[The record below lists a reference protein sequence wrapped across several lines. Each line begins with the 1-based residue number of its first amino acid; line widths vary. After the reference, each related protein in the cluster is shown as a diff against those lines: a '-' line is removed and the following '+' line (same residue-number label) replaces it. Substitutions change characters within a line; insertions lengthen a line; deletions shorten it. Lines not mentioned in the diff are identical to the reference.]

1 MKTYEQFQYERLDE
15 SIINRVAGA
24 ANRMRQGASK
34 MIGGAN
40 KAMSRAGSTM
50 GKVGRSVASSVP
62 RAANQVQKTTSNVRK
77 EFGQNSR
84 AGRFKAANVLGNRNV
99 RSGLSALKNV
109 AGNIRGK
116 TYTGGGLTKAF
127 TSGSGIGSEIKQG
140 VQDRKKFERSKV
152 VQYNKPTKDRF
163 GNVTGGKNASGQKL
177 PNTRTVVQRGRELDK
192 DGNAIERGKRGKGLL
207 NKVTS
212 RLRRN
217 IGLSDVKG
225 RVTPDETAKAK
236 VPDKKPEITGPGAIQ
251 SEPAKSGSKSKE
263 VGGSVTTNVGGGT
276 EINPKTGK
284 KIIKK
289 NQPVTT
295 KGGTKITDGGGSRF
309 TGDTTIEKGD
319 DGKVKVTQKPGEGQK
334 VVTSGNRQY
343 FARPT
348 DDPERLKQTTK
359 RPPGSIQSRITGDI
373 DRSDI
378 VTDVDK
384 KGRKGA
390 PGQAVRMPGT
400 EQQKKNPKRIEKQIK
415 NTTPSRGGEGATE
428 DPSTSPKVTYGKNKK
443 PKVTKNTKKANKVG
457 KAPAS
462 ETKVT
467 TNKTETKKQSLG
479 DRVKANVEKGVNVD
493 DGQGSYKPV
502 INKAETSN
510 DKKSGS
516 GAGRPQ
522 GTKNTSTQLS
532 LMRSL
537 NKPSAP
543 ANSSERTKK
552 QVQQQQSANDPRRP
566 GSDDLSDGGNTER
579 ATTYNPPKTKPNT
592 KPNTKTKTYKPPSK
606 IESQNIQTKSVIN
619 QSRKKNQSGTKK
631 SKGGDAK
638 SGGGNQKENK
648 NPIKKK
654 IVKNVKKNPKKTNE
668 SFSHWREEFL
678 WEVDK
683 KYPEKVKEIKPMSG
697 KNTITINPEDESSKY
712 KRGY

>member
-50 GKVGRSVASSVP
+50 GKVSRNVASSVP

-109 AGNIRGK
+109 AGNIRNK

-127 TSGSGIGSEIKQG
+127 TSGSGVGSEIKQG

-225 RVTPDETAKAK
+225 RVTPDETAKSK
-236 VPDKKPEITGPGAIQ
+236 VPDKKPEITGPGAMQ
-251 SEPAKSGSKSKE
+251 SEPAKSGSKSK
-263 VGGSVTTNVGGGT
+263 GTGSVTTNVGGGT

-384 KGRKGA
+384 KGVKGK
-390 PGQAVRMPGT
+390 PGQAVKMKGT
-400 EQQKKNPKRIEKQIK
+400 EQQQKNPKRIEKQIK

-428 DPSTSPKVTYGKNKK
+428 DSSTSPKVTYGKKNK
-443 PKVTKNTKKANKVG
+443 PKVTKNTTKTDKVG

-462 ETKVT
+462 ET
-467 TNKTETKKQSLG
+467 TNNT
-479 DRVKANVEKGVNVD
+479 
-493 DGQGSYKPV
+493 PV
-502 INKAETSN
+502 INKKETSN
-510 DKKSGS
+510 DEKS

-543 ANSSERTKK
+543 ENSSERKK
-552 QVQQQQSANDPRRP
+552 QQQQQQQMMNDPRRP
-566 GSDDLSDGGNTER
+566 GSDDLSDGGNPER
-579 ATTYNPPKTKPNT
+579 GGTKP
-592 KPNTKTKTYKPPSK
+592 YKPPSK
-606 IESQNIQTKSVIN
+606 IESQNIQTQSVVR

-638 SGGGNQKENK
+638 SGGGNQEENK
-648 NPIKKK
+648 NPIKKR
-654 IVKNVKKNPKKTNE
+654 IVKKNKNNKDKQTNE

-678 WEVDK
+678 REVDK

>member
-50 GKVGRSVASSVP
+50 GKVGRNVASSVP

-109 AGNIRGK
+109 AGNIRNK

-127 TSGSGIGSEIKQG
+127 TSGSGVGSEIKQG

-225 RVTPDETAKAK
+225 RVTPDETAKSK
-236 VPDKKPEITGPGAIQ
+236 VPDKKPEITGPGAMQ
-251 SEPAKSGSKSKE
+251 REPAKSGSKSKE

-384 KGRKGA
+384 KGVKGK
-390 PGQAVRMPGT
+390 PGQAVKFKGT

-428 DPSTSPKVTYGKNKK
+428 DSSTSPKVTYGKKNK
-443 PKVTKNTKKANKVG
+443 PKVTKNTKKTDKVG

-467 TNKTETKKQSLG
+467 SNNT
-479 DRVKANVEKGVNVD
+479 
-493 DGQGSYKPV
+493 PV
-502 INKAETSN
+502 INKKETSN
-510 DKKSGS
+510 DEKS

-543 ANSSERTKK
+543 ENSSERKK
-552 QVQQQQSANDPRRP
+552 QQQQQQQMMNDPRRP
-566 GSDDLSDGGNTER
+566 GSDDLSDGGNPER
-579 ATTYNPPKTKPNT
+579 GGTKP
-592 KPNTKTKTYKPPSK
+592 YKPPSK
-606 IESQNIQTKSVIN
+606 IESQNIQTQSVVR

-638 SGGGNQKENK
+638 SGGGNQEENK
-648 NPIKKK
+648 NPIKKR
-654 IVKNVKKNPKKTNE
+654 IVKRNKNKNNKDKQTNE

>member
-50 GKVGRSVASSVP
+50 GKVGRNVASSVP
-62 RAANQVQKTTSNVRK
+62 KAASQVQKTTSNVRK

-127 TSGSGIGSEIKQG
+127 TSGSGVGSEIKQG

-225 RVTPDETAKAK
+225 RVTPDETAKSN
-236 VPDKKPEITGPGAIQ
+236 VPAKKPEITGPKGFV
-251 SEPAKSGSKSKE
+251 SEPAKSGSKSK
-263 VGGSVTTNVGGGT
+263 GTGSVTTNVGGGS

-289 NQPVTT
+289 NQPTTT

-348 DDPERLKQTTK
+348 DKPERLKQTTK

-384 KGRKGA
+384 KGVKGA
-390 PGQAVRMPGT
+390 PGQAVKMPGT
-400 EQQKKNPKRIEKQIK
+400 EQQKTNPRRIEKQIK

-428 DPSTSPKVTYGKNKK
+428 DSSTSPKVTYGKKNK
-443 PKVTKNTKKANKVG
+443 PKVTKNTKKTDKVG
-457 KAPAS
+457 TPKAS

-493 DGQGSYKPV
+493 DGKGSYKPV
-502 INKAETSN
+502 VNKKETSN
-510 DKKSGS
+510 DKKSG
-516 GAGRPQ
+516 AGRPE
-522 GTKNTSTQLS
+522 GTKNKSTQLS
-532 LMRSL
+532 LMKSL

-543 ANSSERTKK
+543 SNSSERTKK
-552 QVQQQQSANDPRRP
+552 QIQQQQSANDPRRP

-579 ATTYNPPKTKPNT
+579 AT
-592 KPNTKTKTYKPPSK
+592 TYKPPSK

-638 SGGGNQKENK
+638 SGGGNQKENR

>member
-50 GKVGRSVASSVP
+50 GKVGRNVASSVP

-127 TSGSGIGSEIKQG
+127 TSGSGVGSEIKQG
-140 VQDRKKFERSKV
+140 VQDRKKFEISKV

-236 VPDKKPEITGPGAIQ
+236 VPDKKPEITGPGAMQ
-251 SEPAKSGSKSKE
+251 SEPAKSGSKSK
-263 VGGSVTTNVGGGT
+263 GTGSVTTNVGGGT

-384 KGRKGA
+384 KGVKGK
-390 PGQAVRMPGT
+390 PGQAVKMKGT
-400 EQQKKNPKRIEKQIK
+400 EQQQKNPKRIEKQIK

-428 DPSTSPKVTYGKNKK
+428 DSSTSPKVTYGKKNK
-443 PKVTKNTKKANKVG
+443 PKVTKNTTKTDKVG

-462 ETKVT
+462 ET
-467 TNKTETKKQSLG
+467 TNNT
-479 DRVKANVEKGVNVD
+479 
-493 DGQGSYKPV
+493 PV
-502 INKAETSN
+502 INKKETSN
-510 DKKSGS
+510 DEKS

-543 ANSSERTKK
+543 ENSSERKK
-552 QVQQQQSANDPRRP
+552 QQQQQQQMMNDPRRP
-566 GSDDLSDGGNTER
+566 GSDDLSDGGNPER
-579 ATTYNPPKTKPNT
+579 GGTKP
-592 KPNTKTKTYKPPSK
+592 YKPPSK
-606 IESQNIQTKSVIN
+606 IESQNIQTQSVVR

-638 SGGGNQKENK
+638 SGGGNQEENK
-648 NPIKKK
+648 NPIKKR
-654 IVKNVKKNPKKTNE
+654 IVKKNKNNKDKQTNE

-683 KYPEKVKEIKPMSG
+683 KYPDKVKEIKPMSG

>member
-50 GKVGRSVASSVP
+50 GKVGRNVASSVP
-62 RAANQVQKTTSNVRK
+62 RAANQVQKTASNVRK

-84 AGRFKAANVLGNRNV
+84 AGRFKAANVLANRNV

-127 TSGSGIGSEIKQG
+127 TSGSGVGGEIKQG
-140 VQDRKKFERSKV
+140 IQDRKKFERSKV
-152 VQYNKPTKDRF
+152 VQYNKP
-163 GNVTGGKNASGQKL
+163 GSQASGQKL

-192 DGNAIERGKRGKGLL
+192 DNNPIERGKRGTSIL

-212 RLRRN
+212 KLRRN

-225 RVTPDETAKAK
+225 RVTPDETAKSD
-236 VPDKKPEITGPGAIQ
+236 VPAKKPEITGPGAIQ
-251 SEPAKSGSKSKE
+251 SEPAKSGSKSK
-263 VGGSVTTNVGGGT
+263 GTGSVTTNVGGGS

-289 NQPVTT
+289 NPPATT
-295 KGGTKITDGGGSRF
+295 KGGTKITDGGGTRF
-309 TGDTTIEKGD
+309 TGDTTIETGD
-319 DGKVKVTQKPGEGQK
+319 DGKIKSVTQKPGENQK
-334 VVTSGNRQY
+334 VVTTGNKQY
-343 FARPT
+343 FARKT
-348 DDPERLKQTTK
+348 DDPKRLNQTTK

-384 KGRKGA
+384 KGVKGA
-390 PGQAVRMPGT
+390 PGQAVRMKGT
-400 EQQKKNPKRIEKQIK
+400 EQQRKNPKRIERQIK
-415 NTTPSRGGEGATE
+415 NTTPSRGGEGAT
-428 DPSTSPKVTYGKNKK
+428 DDSSTSPKVTYGKKNK
-443 PKVTKNTKKANKVG
+443 PKVTTNKTKTDKVG
-457 KAPAS
+457 TPKAS

-493 DGQGSYKPV
+493 DGKGSYKPV
-502 INKAETSN
+502 VNKKETSN
-510 DKKSGS
+510 DKKS

-532 LMRSL
+532 LMKSL

-543 ANSSERTKK
+543 SNPSERKK
-552 QVQQQQSANDPRRP
+552 QQAQQQQSANDPRRS

-579 ATTYNPPKTKPNT
+579 ATTFNPPKTKPNT
-592 KPNTKTKTYKPPSK
+592 KPKTKTKTYKPPSK
-606 IESQNIQTKSVIN
+606 IESQNIQT
-619 QSRKKNQSGTKK
+619 QSIKRKVNKANQSGTKK
-631 SKGGDAK
+631 SKGGDAM
-638 SGGGNQKENK
+638 SGGGNAQQNK

-654 IVKNVKKNPKKTNE
+654 ITKKTPKKTNE

>member
-50 GKVGRSVASSVP
+50 GKVGRNVASSVP

-99 RSGLSALKNV
+99 RSGLSALKNI

-127 TSGSGIGSEIKQG
+127 QSGSGVGGEIKQG
-140 VQDRKKFERSKV
+140 IQDRKKFERSKV
-152 VQYNKPTKDRF
+152 VQYNKP
-163 GNVTGGKNASGQKL
+163 GSQASGQKL
-177 PNTRTVVQRGRELDK
+177 PNSRTVVQRGAELDK
-192 DGNAIERGKRGKGLL
+192 DGNRVQRGKRGKDLL
-207 NKVTS
+207 SNITS

-225 RVTPDETAKAK
+225 RVEPDETAKSK

-428 DPSTSPKVTYGKNKK
+428 DSSTSPKVTYGKKNK

-502 INKAETSN
+502 INKKETSN

-543 ANSSERTKK
+543 ANSSERKK
-552 QVQQQQSANDPRRP
+552 QQMQQQQSANDPRRP

-579 ATTYNPPKTKPNT
+579 ATTY
-592 KPNTKTKTYKPPSK
+592 KPPSK

-619 QSRKKNQSGTKK
+619 QSRKKNQNATKK

-638 SGGGNQKENK
+638 SGGGNQEENK

-654 IVKNVKKNPKKTNE
+654 IVKINKKKNKEEESTTSE

>member
-50 GKVGRSVASSVP
+50 GKVGRNVASSVP

-99 RSGLSALKNV
+99 RSGLSALKNI

-127 TSGSGIGSEIKQG
+127 QSGSGVGGEIKQG
-140 VQDRKKFERSKV
+140 IQDRKKFERSKV
-152 VQYNKPTKDRF
+152 VQYNKP
-163 GNVTGGKNASGQKL
+163 GSQASGQKL
-177 PNTRTVVQRGRELDK
+177 PNSRTVVQRGAELDK
-192 DGNAIERGKRGKGLL
+192 DGNRVQRGKRGKDLL
-207 NKVTS
+207 SNITS

-225 RVTPDETAKAK
+225 RVEPDETAKSK

-543 ANSSERTKK
+543 ANSSERKK
-552 QVQQQQSANDPRRP
+552 QQMQQQQSANDPRRS

-579 ATTYNPPKTKPNT
+579 AT
-592 KPNTKTKTYKPPSK
+592 TYKPPSK

-619 QSRKKNQSGTKK
+619 QSRKKNQNATKK

>member
-50 GKVGRSVASSVP
+50 GKVGRNVASSVP

-127 TSGSGIGSEIKQG
+127 TSGSGVGSEIKQG

-225 RVTPDETAKAK
+225 RVTPDETAKSK
-236 VPDKKPEITGPGAIQ
+236 VPDKKPEITGPGAMQ
-251 SEPAKSGSKSKE
+251 SEPAKSGSKSK
-263 VGGSVTTNVGGGT
+263 GTGSVTTNVGGGT

-384 KGRKGA
+384 KGVKGK
-390 PGQAVRMPGT
+390 PGQAVKMKGT
-400 EQQKKNPKRIEKQIK
+400 EQQQKNPKRIEKQIK

-428 DPSTSPKVTYGKNKK
+428 DSSTSPKVTYGKKNK
-443 PKVTKNTKKANKVG
+443 PKVTKNTTKTDKVG

-462 ETKVT
+462 ET
-467 TNKTETKKQSLG
+467 TNNT
-479 DRVKANVEKGVNVD
+479 
-493 DGQGSYKPV
+493 PV
-502 INKAETSN
+502 INKKETSN
-510 DKKSGS
+510 DEKS

-543 ANSSERTKK
+543 ENSSERKK
-552 QVQQQQSANDPRRP
+552 QQQQQQQMMNDPRRP
-566 GSDDLSDGGNTER
+566 GSDDLSDGGNPER
-579 ATTYNPPKTKPNT
+579 GGTKP
-592 KPNTKTKTYKPPSK
+592 YKPPSK
-606 IESQNIQTKSVIN
+606 IESQNIQTQSVVR

-638 SGGGNQKENK
+638 SGGGNQEENK
-648 NPIKKK
+648 NPIKKR
-654 IVKNVKKNPKKTNE
+654 IVKRNKNKNNKDKQTNE

-683 KYPEKVKEIKPMSG
+683 KYPDKVKEIKPMSG

>member
-50 GKVGRSVASSVP
+50 GKVSRNVASSVP

-127 TSGSGIGSEIKQG
+127 TSGSGVGSEIKQG

-225 RVTPDETAKAK
+225 RVTPDETAKSK
-236 VPDKKPEITGPGAIQ
+236 VPDKKPEITGPGAMQ
-251 SEPAKSGSKSKE
+251 REPAKSGSKSK
-263 VGGSVTTNVGGGT
+263 GTGSVTTNVGGGT

-295 KGGTKITDGGGSRF
+295 KGGTKITDGGGTRF

-319 DGKVKVTQKPGEGQK
+319 DGRVKVTQKPGEGQK

-384 KGRKGA
+384 KGVKGK
-390 PGQAVRMPGT
+390 PGQAVKMKGT
-400 EQQKKNPKRIEKQIK
+400 EQQQKNPKRIEKQIK

-428 DPSTSPKVTYGKNKK
+428 DSSTSPKVTYGKKNK
-443 PKVTKNTKKANKVG
+443 PKVTKNTTKTDKVG

-462 ETKVT
+462 ET
-467 TNKTETKKQSLG
+467 TNNT
-479 DRVKANVEKGVNVD
+479 
-493 DGQGSYKPV
+493 PV
-502 INKAETSN
+502 INKKETSN
-510 DKKSGS
+510 DEKS

-543 ANSSERTKK
+543 ENSSERKK
-552 QVQQQQSANDPRRP
+552 QQQQQQQMMNDPRRP
-566 GSDDLSDGGNTER
+566 GSDDLSDGGNPER
-579 ATTYNPPKTKPNT
+579 GGTKP
-592 KPNTKTKTYKPPSK
+592 YKPPSK
-606 IESQNIQTKSVIN
+606 IESQNIQTQSVVR

-638 SGGGNQKENK
+638 SGGGNQEENK
-648 NPIKKK
+648 NPIKKR
-654 IVKNVKKNPKKTNE
+654 IVKKNKNNKDKQTNE

-683 KYPEKVKEIKPMSG
+683 KYPDKVKEIKPMSG

>member
-50 GKVGRSVASSVP
+50 GKVGRNVASSVP

-127 TSGSGIGSEIKQG
+127 TSGSGVGSEIKQG

-225 RVTPDETAKAK
+225 RVTPDETAKSK
-236 VPDKKPEITGPGAIQ
+236 VPDKKPEITGPGAMQ
-251 SEPAKSGSKSKE
+251 SEPAKSGSKSK
-263 VGGSVTTNVGGGT
+263 GTGSVTTNVGGGT

-289 NQPVTT
+289 NQPATT

-384 KGRKGA
+384 KGVKGK
-390 PGQAVRMPGT
+390 PGQAVKMKGT
-400 EQQKKNPKRIEKQIK
+400 EQQQKNPKRIEKQIK

-428 DPSTSPKVTYGKNKK
+428 DSSTSPKVTYGKKNK
-443 PKVTKNTKKANKVG
+443 PKVTKNTTKTDKVG

-462 ETKVT
+462 ET
-467 TNKTETKKQSLG
+467 TNNT
-479 DRVKANVEKGVNVD
+479 
-493 DGQGSYKPV
+493 PV
-502 INKAETSN
+502 INKKETSN
-510 DKKSGS
+510 DEKS

-543 ANSSERTKK
+543 ENSSERKK
-552 QVQQQQSANDPRRP
+552 QQQQQQQMMNDPRRP
-566 GSDDLSDGGNTER
+566 GSDDLSDGGNPER
-579 ATTYNPPKTKPNT
+579 GGTKP
-592 KPNTKTKTYKPPSK
+592 YKPPSK
-606 IESQNIQTKSVIN
+606 IESQNIQTQSVVR

-638 SGGGNQKENK
+638 SGGGNQEENK
-648 NPIKKK
+648 NPIKKR
-654 IVKNVKKNPKKTNE
+654 IVKKNKNNKDKQTNE

-683 KYPEKVKEIKPMSG
+683 KYPDKVKEIKPMSG

>member
-50 GKVGRSVASSVP
+50 GKVGRNVASSVP

-127 TSGSGIGSEIKQG
+127 TSGSGVGSEIKQG

-225 RVTPDETAKAK
+225 RVTPDETAKSK
-236 VPDKKPEITGPGAIQ
+236 VPDKKPEITGPGAMQ
-251 SEPAKSGSKSKE
+251 SEPAKSGSKSK
-263 VGGSVTTNVGGGT
+263 GTGSVTTNVGGGT

-384 KGRKGA
+384 KGVKGK
-390 PGQAVRMPGT
+390 PGQAVKMKGT
-400 EQQKKNPKRIEKQIK
+400 EQQQKNPKRIEKQIK

-428 DPSTSPKVTYGKNKK
+428 DSSTSPKVTYGKKNK
-443 PKVTKNTKKANKVG
+443 PKVTKNTTKTDKVG

-462 ETKVT
+462 ET
-467 TNKTETKKQSLG
+467 TNNT
-479 DRVKANVEKGVNVD
+479 
-493 DGQGSYKPV
+493 PV
-502 INKAETSN
+502 INKKETSN
-510 DKKSGS
+510 DEKS

-543 ANSSERTKK
+543 ENSSERKK
-552 QVQQQQSANDPRRP
+552 QQQQQQQMMNDPRRP
-566 GSDDLSDGGNTER
+566 GSDDLSDGGNPER
-579 ATTYNPPKTKPNT
+579 GGTKP
-592 KPNTKTKTYKPPSK
+592 YKPPSK
-606 IESQNIQTKSVIN
+606 IESQNIQTQSVVR

-638 SGGGNQKENK
+638 SGGGNQEENK
-648 NPIKKK
+648 NPIKKR
-654 IVKNVKKNPKKTNE
+654 IVKKNKNNKDKQTNE

-683 KYPEKVKEIKPMSG
+683 KYPDKVKEIKPMSG

>member
-50 GKVGRSVASSVP
+50 GKVGRNVASSVP

-109 AGNIRGK
+109 AGNIRNK

-127 TSGSGIGSEIKQG
+127 TSGSGVGSEIKQG

-225 RVTPDETAKAK
+225 RVTPDETAKSK
-236 VPDKKPEITGPGAIQ
+236 VPDKKPEITGPGAMQ

-384 KGRKGA
+384 KGVKGK
-390 PGQAVRMPGT
+390 PGQAVKMKGT
-400 EQQKKNPKRIEKQIK
+400 EQQQKNPKRIEKQIK

-428 DPSTSPKVTYGKNKK
+428 DSSTSPKVTYGKKNK
-443 PKVTKNTKKANKVG
+443 PKVTKNTTKTDKVG

-462 ETKVT
+462 ET
-467 TNKTETKKQSLG
+467 TNNT
-479 DRVKANVEKGVNVD
+479 
-493 DGQGSYKPV
+493 PV
-502 INKAETSN
+502 INKKETSN
-510 DKKSGS
+510 DEKS

-543 ANSSERTKK
+543 ENSSERKK
-552 QVQQQQSANDPRRP
+552 QQQQQQQMMNDPRRP
-566 GSDDLSDGGNTER
+566 GSDDLSDGGNPER
-579 ATTYNPPKTKPNT
+579 GGTKP
-592 KPNTKTKTYKPPSK
+592 YKPPSK
-606 IESQNIQTKSVIN
+606 IESQNIQTQSVVR

-638 SGGGNQKENK
+638 SGGGNQEENK
-648 NPIKKK
+648 NPIKKR
-654 IVKNVKKNPKKTNE
+654 IVNKNKNNKDKQTNE

-683 KYPEKVKEIKPMSG
+683 KYPDKVKEIKPMSG

>member
-50 GKVGRSVASSVP
+50 GKVGRNVASSVP

-109 AGNIRGK
+109 AGNIRNK

-127 TSGSGIGSEIKQG
+127 TSGSGVGSEIKQG

-236 VPDKKPEITGPGAIQ
+236 VPDKKPEITGPGAMQ
-251 SEPAKSGSKSKE
+251 SEPAKSGSKSK
-263 VGGSVTTNVGGGT
+263 GTGSVTTNVGGGT

-384 KGRKGA
+384 KGVKGK
-390 PGQAVRMPGT
+390 PGQAVKMKGT
-400 EQQKKNPKRIEKQIK
+400 EQQQKNPKRIEKQIK

-428 DPSTSPKVTYGKNKK
+428 DSSTSPKVTYGKKNK
-443 PKVTKNTKKANKVG
+443 PKVTKNTTKTDKVG

-462 ETKVT
+462 ET
-467 TNKTETKKQSLG
+467 TNNT
-479 DRVKANVEKGVNVD
+479 
-493 DGQGSYKPV
+493 PV
-502 INKAETSN
+502 INKKETSN
-510 DKKSGS
+510 DEKS

-543 ANSSERTKK
+543 ENSSERKK
-552 QVQQQQSANDPRRP
+552 QQQQQQQMMNDPRRP
-566 GSDDLSDGGNTER
+566 GSDDLSDGGNPER
-579 ATTYNPPKTKPNT
+579 GGTKP
-592 KPNTKTKTYKPPSK
+592 YKPPSK
-606 IESQNIQTKSVIN
+606 IESQNIQTQSVVR

-638 SGGGNQKENK
+638 SGGGNQEENK
-648 NPIKKK
+648 NPIKKR
-654 IVKNVKKNPKKTNE
+654 IVKKNKNNKDKQTNE

>member
-50 GKVGRSVASSVP
+50 GKVGRNVASSVP

-109 AGNIRGK
+109 AGNIRNK

-127 TSGSGIGSEIKQG
+127 TSGSGVGSEIKQG

-236 VPDKKPEITGPGAIQ
+236 VPDKKPEITGPGAMQ
-251 SEPAKSGSKSKE
+251 SEPAKSGSKSK
-263 VGGSVTTNVGGGT
+263 GTGSVTTNVGGGT

-384 KGRKGA
+384 KGVKGK
-390 PGQAVRMPGT
+390 PGQAVKMKGT
-400 EQQKKNPKRIEKQIK
+400 EQQQKNPKRIEKQIK

-428 DPSTSPKVTYGKNKK
+428 DSSTSPKVTYGKKNK
-443 PKVTKNTKKANKVG
+443 PKVTKNTTKTDKVG

-462 ETKVT
+462 ET
-467 TNKTETKKQSLG
+467 TNNT
-479 DRVKANVEKGVNVD
+479 
-493 DGQGSYKPV
+493 PV
-502 INKAETSN
+502 INKKETSN
-510 DKKSGS
+510 DEKS

-543 ANSSERTKK
+543 ENSSERKK
-552 QVQQQQSANDPRRP
+552 QQQQQQQMMNDPRRP
-566 GSDDLSDGGNTER
+566 GSDDLSDGGNPER
-579 ATTYNPPKTKPNT
+579 GGTKP
-592 KPNTKTKTYKPPSK
+592 YKPPSK
-606 IESQNIQTKSVIN
+606 IESQNIQTQSVVR

-638 SGGGNQKENK
+638 SGGGNQEENK
-648 NPIKKK
+648 NPIKKR
-654 IVKNVKKNPKKTNE
+654 IVKRNKNKNNKDKQTNE

>member
-50 GKVGRSVASSVP
+50 GKVGRNVASSVP

-109 AGNIRGK
+109 AGNIRNK

-127 TSGSGIGSEIKQG
+127 TSGSGVGSEIKQG

-225 RVTPDETAKAK
+225 RVTPDETVKSD
-236 VPDKKPEITGPGAIQ
+236 VPAKKPEITGPGAMQ
-251 SEPAKSGSKSKE
+251 REPAKSGSKSKE

-289 NQPVTT
+289 NQPATT
-295 KGGTKITDGGGSRF
+295 KGGTKITDGGGTRF

-319 DGKVKVTQKPGEGQK
+319 DGRVKVTQKPGENQK
-334 VVTSGNRQY
+334 VVTSGGREY

-384 KGRKGA
+384 KGVKGK
-390 PGQAVRMPGT
+390 PGQAVKFKGT

-428 DPSTSPKVTYGKNKK
+428 DSSTSPKVTYGKKNK
-443 PKVTKNTKKANKVG
+443 PKVTKNTKKTDKVG

-467 TNKTETKKQSLG
+467 SNNT
-479 DRVKANVEKGVNVD
+479 
-493 DGQGSYKPV
+493 PV
-502 INKAETSN
+502 INKKETSN
-510 DKKSGS
+510 DQNS

-532 LMRSL
+532 FIRSL
-537 NKPSAP
+537 NKDSAP
-543 ANSSERTKK
+543 ANSSERT
-552 QVQQQQSANDPRRP
+552 QQQRQQQQRANSPLQP
-566 GSDDLSDGGNTER
+566 GSDDLSDGGNTSY
-579 ATTYNPPKTKPNT
+579 TPPDPIT
-592 KPNTKTKTYKPPSK
+592 
-606 IESQNIQTKSVIN
+606 SQNIQTKSV
-619 QSRKKNQSGTKK
+619 KNQARNLNKNATRK
-631 SKGGDAK
+631 SKGGGAE
-638 SGGGNQKENK
+638 SGGGNQEENK
-648 NPIKKK
+648 NPKKK
-654 IVKNVKKNPKKTNE
+654 KFVNRNKNKNNKDKQTNE

>member
-50 GKVGRSVASSVP
+50 GKVGRNVASSVP

-109 AGNIRGK
+109 AGNIRNK

-127 TSGSGIGSEIKQG
+127 TSGSGVGSEIKQG

-236 VPDKKPEITGPGAIQ
+236 VPDKKPEITGPGAMQ
-251 SEPAKSGSKSKE
+251 SEPAKSGSKSK
-263 VGGSVTTNVGGGT
+263 GTGSVTTNVGGGT

-384 KGRKGA
+384 KGVKGK
-390 PGQAVRMPGT
+390 PGQAVKMKGT
-400 EQQKKNPKRIEKQIK
+400 EQQQKNPKRIEKQIK

-428 DPSTSPKVTYGKNKK
+428 DSSTSPKVTYGKKNK
-443 PKVTKNTKKANKVG
+443 PKVTKNTTKTDKVG

-462 ETKVT
+462 ET
-467 TNKTETKKQSLG
+467 TNNT
-479 DRVKANVEKGVNVD
+479 
-493 DGQGSYKPV
+493 PV
-502 INKAETSN
+502 INKKETSN
-510 DKKSGS
+510 DEKS

-532 LMRSL
+532 LMKSL

-543 ANSSERTKK
+543 ASSSERKK
-552 QVQQQQSANDPRRP
+552 QQMQQQQSANDPRRP

-579 ATTYNPPKTKPNT
+579 ATTY
-592 KPNTKTKTYKPPSK
+592 KPPSK

-619 QSRKKNQSGTKK
+619 QSRKKNQNATKK

-638 SGGGNQKENK
+638 SGGGNQEENK

-654 IVKNVKKNPKKTNE
+654 IVKINKKKNKEEESTTSE

>member
-50 GKVGRSVASSVP
+50 GKVGRNVASSVP

-109 AGNIRGK
+109 AGNIRNK

-127 TSGSGIGSEIKQG
+127 TSGSGVGSEIKQG

-225 RVTPDETAKAK
+225 RVTPDETAKSK
-236 VPDKKPEITGPGAIQ
+236 VPDKKPEITGPGAMQ
-251 SEPAKSGSKSKE
+251 SEPAKSGSKSK
-263 VGGSVTTNVGGGT
+263 GTGSVTTNVGGGT

-295 KGGTKITDGGGSRF
+295 KGGTKITDGGGTRF
-309 TGDTTIEKGD
+309 TGDTTIEKGY
-319 DGKVKVTQKPGEGQK
+319 DGRVKVTQKPGEGQK

-384 KGRKGA
+384 KGVKGK
-390 PGQAVRMPGT
+390 PGQAVKFKGT

-428 DPSTSPKVTYGKNKK
+428 DSSTSPKVTYGKKNK
-443 PKVTKNTKKANKVG
+443 PKVTKNTKKTDKVG

-467 TNKTETKKQSLG
+467 SNNT
-479 DRVKANVEKGVNVD
+479 
-493 DGQGSYKPV
+493 PV
-502 INKAETSN
+502 INKKETSN
-510 DKKSGS
+510 DEKS

-532 LMRSL
+532 LMKSL

-543 ANSSERTKK
+543 ENSSERKK
-552 QVQQQQSANDPRRP
+552 QQQQQQQMMNDPRRP
-566 GSDDLSDGGNTER
+566 GSDDLSDGGNPER
-579 ATTYNPPKTKPNT
+579 GGTKP
-592 KPNTKTKTYKPPSK
+592 YKPPSK
-606 IESQNIQTKSVIN
+606 IESQNIQTQSVVR

-638 SGGGNQKENK
+638 SGGGNQEENK
-648 NPIKKK
+648 NPIKKR
-654 IVKNVKKNPKKTNE
+654 IVKRNKNKNNKDKQTNE

-683 KYPEKVKEIKPMSG
+683 KYPDKVKEIKPMSG

>member
-50 GKVGRSVASSVP
+50 GKVGRNVASSVP

-109 AGNIRGK
+109 AGNIRNK

-127 TSGSGIGSEIKQG
+127 TSGSGVGSEIKQG

-225 RVTPDETAKAK
+225 RVTPDETAKSK
-236 VPDKKPEITGPGAIQ
+236 VPDKKPEITGPGAMQ
-251 SEPAKSGSKSKE
+251 SEPAKSGSKSK
-263 VGGSVTTNVGGGT
+263 GTGSVTTNGGGGT

-384 KGRKGA
+384 KGVKGK
-390 PGQAVRMPGT
+390 PGQAVKMKGT
-400 EQQKKNPKRIEKQIK
+400 EQQQKNPKRIEKQIK

-428 DPSTSPKVTYGKNKK
+428 DSSTSPKVTYGKKNK
-443 PKVTKNTKKANKVG
+443 PKVTKNTKKTDKVG

-462 ETKVT
+462 ET
-467 TNKTETKKQSLG
+467 TNNT
-479 DRVKANVEKGVNVD
+479 
-493 DGQGSYKPV
+493 PV
-502 INKAETSN
+502 INKKETSN
-510 DKKSGS
+510 DEKS

-543 ANSSERTKK
+543 ENSSERKK
-552 QVQQQQSANDPRRP
+552 QQQQQQQMMNDPRRS
-566 GSDDLSDGGNTER
+566 GSDDLSDGGNPER
-579 ATTYNPPKTKPNT
+579 GGTKP
-592 KPNTKTKTYKPPSK
+592 YKPHSK
-606 IESQNIQTKSVIN
+606 TESQNIQTQSVVR

-638 SGGGNQKENK
+638 SGGGNQEENK
-648 NPIKKK
+648 NPIKKR
-654 IVKNVKKNPKKTNE
+654 IVKKNKNNKDKQTNE

-697 KNTITINPEDESSKY
+697 KNTITINPEDEASKY

>member
-50 GKVGRSVASSVP
+50 GKVGRNVASSVP

-127 TSGSGIGSEIKQG
+127 TSGSGVGSEIKQG

-225 RVTPDETAKAK
+225 RVTPDETVKSD
-236 VPDKKPEITGPGAIQ
+236 VPAKKPEITGPGAMQ
-251 SEPAKSGSKSKE
+251 REPAKSGSKSKE

-384 KGRKGA
+384 KGVKGK
-390 PGQAVRMPGT
+390 PGQAVKMKGT
-400 EQQKKNPKRIEKQIK
+400 EQQQKNPKRIEKQIK

-428 DPSTSPKVTYGKNKK
+428 DSSTSPKVTYGKKNK
-443 PKVTKNTKKANKVG
+443 PKVTKNTTKTDKVG

-462 ETKVT
+462 ET
-467 TNKTETKKQSLG
+467 TNNT
-479 DRVKANVEKGVNVD
+479 
-493 DGQGSYKPV
+493 PV
-502 INKAETSN
+502 INKKETSN
-510 DKKSGS
+510 DEKS

-543 ANSSERTKK
+543 ENSSERKK
-552 QVQQQQSANDPRRP
+552 QQQQQQQMMNDPRRP
-566 GSDDLSDGGNTER
+566 GSDDLSDGGNPER
-579 ATTYNPPKTKPNT
+579 GGTKP
-592 KPNTKTKTYKPPSK
+592 YKPPSK
-606 IESQNIQTKSVIN
+606 TESQNIQTQSVVR

-638 SGGGNQKENK
+638 SGGGNQEENK
-648 NPIKKK
+648 NPIKKR
-654 IVKNVKKNPKKTNE
+654 IVKRNKNKNNKDKQTNE

>member
-50 GKVGRSVASSVP
+50 GKVSRNVASSVP
-62 RAANQVQKTTSNVRK
+62 RAANQVRKTTSNVRK

-127 TSGSGIGSEIKQG
+127 TSGSGVGSEIKQG

-225 RVTPDETAKAK
+225 RVTPDETAKSK
-236 VPDKKPEITGPGAIQ
+236 VPDKKPEITGPGAMQ
-251 SEPAKSGSKSKE
+251 SEPAKSGSKSK
-263 VGGSVTTNVGGGT
+263 GTGSVTTNVGGGT

-384 KGRKGA
+384 KGVKGK
-390 PGQAVRMPGT
+390 PGQAVKMKGT
-400 EQQKKNPKRIEKQIK
+400 EQQQKNPKRIEKQIK

-428 DPSTSPKVTYGKNKK
+428 DSSTSPKVTYGKKNK
-443 PKVTKNTKKANKVG
+443 PKVTKNTTKTDKVG

-462 ETKVT
+462 ET
-467 TNKTETKKQSLG
+467 TNNT
-479 DRVKANVEKGVNVD
+479 
-493 DGQGSYKPV
+493 PV
-502 INKAETSN
+502 INKKETSN
-510 DKKSGS
+510 DEKS

-543 ANSSERTKK
+543 ENSSERKK
-552 QVQQQQSANDPRRP
+552 QQQQQQQMMNDPRRP
-566 GSDDLSDGGNTER
+566 GSDDLSDGGNPER
-579 ATTYNPPKTKPNT
+579 GGTKP
-592 KPNTKTKTYKPPSK
+592 YKPPSK
-606 IESQNIQTKSVIN
+606 IESQNIQTQSVVR

-638 SGGGNQKENK
+638 SGGGNQEENK

-654 IVKNVKKNPKKTNE
+654 IVNLKQNKNDKNKQTNE

>member
-50 GKVGRSVASSVP
+50 GKVGRNVASSVP

-127 TSGSGIGSEIKQG
+127 TSGSGVGSEIKQG

-236 VPDKKPEITGPGAIQ
+236 VPDKKPEITGPGAMQ
-251 SEPAKSGSKSKE
+251 SEPAKSGSKSK
-263 VGGSVTTNVGGGT
+263 GTGSVTTNVGGGT

-384 KGRKGA
+384 KGVKGK
-390 PGQAVRMPGT
+390 PGQAVKMKGT
-400 EQQKKNPKRIEKQIK
+400 EQQQKNPKRIEKQIK

-428 DPSTSPKVTYGKNKK
+428 DSSTSPKVTYGKKNK
-443 PKVTKNTKKANKVG
+443 PKVTKNTTKTDKVG

-462 ETKVT
+462 ET
-467 TNKTETKKQSLG
+467 TNNT
-479 DRVKANVEKGVNVD
+479 
-493 DGQGSYKPV
+493 PV
-502 INKAETSN
+502 INKKETSN
-510 DKKSGS
+510 DEKS

-543 ANSSERTKK
+543 ENSSERKK
-552 QVQQQQSANDPRRP
+552 QQQQQQQMMNDPRRP
-566 GSDDLSDGGNTER
+566 GSDDLSDGGNPER
-579 ATTYNPPKTKPNT
+579 GGTKP
-592 KPNTKTKTYKPPSK
+592 YKPPSK
-606 IESQNIQTKSVIN
+606 IESQNIQTQSVVR

-638 SGGGNQKENK
+638 SGGGNQEENK
-648 NPIKKK
+648 NPIKKR
-654 IVKNVKKNPKKTNE
+654 IVKRNKNKNNKDKQTNE

>member
-50 GKVGRSVASSVP
+50 GKVGRNVASSVP

-109 AGNIRGK
+109 AGNIRNK

-127 TSGSGIGSEIKQG
+127 TSGSGVGSEIKQG

-225 RVTPDETAKAK
+225 RVTPDETVKSD
-236 VPDKKPEITGPGAIQ
+236 VPAKKPEITGPGAMQ
-251 SEPAKSGSKSKE
+251 REPAKSGSKSKE

-289 NQPVTT
+289 NQPATT
-295 KGGTKITDGGGSRF
+295 KGGTKITDGGGTRF

-319 DGKVKVTQKPGEGQK
+319 DGRVKVTQKPGEGQK

-384 KGRKGA
+384 KGVKGK
-390 PGQAVRMPGT
+390 PGQAVKFKGT

-428 DPSTSPKVTYGKNKK
+428 DSSTSPKVTYGKKNK
-443 PKVTKNTKKANKVG
+443 PKVTKNTTKTDKVG

-462 ETKVT
+462 ET
-467 TNKTETKKQSLG
+467 TNNT
-479 DRVKANVEKGVNVD
+479 
-493 DGQGSYKPV
+493 PV
-502 INKAETSN
+502 INKKETSN
-510 DKKSGS
+510 DQKS

-532 LMRSL
+532 LMKSL

-543 ANSSERTKK
+543 ASSSERKK
-552 QVQQQQSANDPRRP
+552 QQQQQQQMMNDPRRP
-566 GSDDLSDGGNTER
+566 GSDDLSDGGNPER
-579 ATTYNPPKTKPNT
+579 GGTKP
-592 KPNTKTKTYKPPSK
+592 YKPPSK
-606 IESQNIQTKSVIN
+606 IESQNIQTQSVVR

-638 SGGGNQKENK
+638 SGGGNQEENK
-648 NPIKKK
+648 NPIKKR
-654 IVKNVKKNPKKTNE
+654 IVKRNKNKNNKDKQTNE

>member
-50 GKVGRSVASSVP
+50 GRVGRSVASSVP
-62 RAANQVQKTTSNVRK
+62 RAANQVKKTTSNVRK

-99 RSGLSALKNV
+99 RSGLSAVKKGL
-109 AGNIRGK
+109 GNIRGK
-116 TYTGGGLTKAF
+116 TYTGQGLTSAF
-127 TSGSGIGSEIKQG
+127 TSGSGVGSEIKQG
-140 VQDRKKFERSKV
+140 VKDRKKFERSKI
-152 VQYNKPTKDRF
+152 VQYDKPGSK
-163 GNVTGGKNASGQKL
+163 ASGQKL
-177 PNTRTVVQRGRELDK
+177 PTSRTVVQRGRELDSQ
-192 DGNAIERGKRGKGLL
+192 GNPIDRGKRGKSLI
-207 NKVTS
+207 NKATS
-212 RLRRN
+212 KLRRN
-217 IGLSDVKG
+217 IGLSDVKD
-225 RVTPDETAKAK
+225 RTPT
-236 VPDKKPEITGPGAIQ
+236 PPKPGESTPPTNNNRITGPGGVSIEKKPETPPNAKGEGKEIIKKF
-251 SEPAKSGSKSKE
+251 PDGKSGT
-263 VGGSVTTNVGGGT
+263 VNVNRATGGGT
-276 EINPKTGK
+276 EVDAKGNKKITKKYIPPKTK
-284 KIIKK
+284 
-289 NQPVTT
+289 Q
-295 KGGTKITDGGGSRF
+295 GTKITGGGSRMQ
-309 TGDTTIEKGD
+309 GDTTIEKGA
-319 DGKVKVTQKPGEGQK
+319 DGKMKVTQKVGDDQRIDTQDGIETVGRK
-334 VVTSGNRQY
+334 
-343 FARPT
+343 T
-348 DDPERLKQTTK
+348 DRKNYPTTK
-359 RPPGSIQSRITGDI
+359 TPFGKFDSAGKRIITGDKT
-373 DRSDI
+373 SSPV
-378 VTDVDK
+378 VTKVDK
-384 KGRKGA
+384 KPSKSTG
-390 PGQAVRMPGT
+390 PGQAQR
-400 EQQKKNPKRIEKQIK
+400 KKMTQAQETNPRREKK
-415 NTTPSRGGEGATE
+415 LLDKTPVQSRGGEGATD
-428 DPSTSPKVTYGKNKK
+428 DPKTSPKVTYK
-443 PKVTKNTKKANKVG
+443 TKD
-457 KAPAS
+457 
-462 ETKVT
+462 KVT
-467 TNKTETKKQSLG
+467 TNMTPRKDESETKKQSLG

-543 ANSSERTKK
+543 ANSSERKK
-552 QVQQQQSANDPRRP
+552 QQMQQQQSANDPRRP

-579 ATTYNPPKTKPNT
+579 ATTY
-592 KPNTKTKTYKPPSK
+592 KPPSK

-619 QSRKKNQSGTKK
+619 QSRKKNQNATKK

-638 SGGGNQKENK
+638 SGGGNQEENK

-654 IVKNVKKNPKKTNE
+654 IVKINKKKNKEEESTTSE

>member
-50 GKVGRSVASSVP
+50 GKVGRNVASSVP

-109 AGNIRGK
+109 AGNIRNK

-127 TSGSGIGSEIKQG
+127 TSGSGVGSEIGQG
-140 VQDRKKFERSKV
+140 IKDRKKFERSKV

-225 RVTPDETAKAK
+225 RVTPDETAKSK

-251 SEPAKSGSKSKE
+251 NEPAKSGSKSK
-263 VGGSVTTNVGGGT
+263 GTGSVTTNVGGGT

-384 KGRKGA
+384 KGVKGK
-390 PGQAVRMPGT
+390 PGQAVKMKGT
-400 EQQKKNPKRIEKQIK
+400 EQQQKNPKRIEKQIK

-428 DPSTSPKVTYGKNKK
+428 DSSTSPKVTYGKKNK
-443 PKVTKNTKKANKVG
+443 PKVTKNTTKTDKVG

-462 ETKVT
+462 ET
-467 TNKTETKKQSLG
+467 TNNT
-479 DRVKANVEKGVNVD
+479 
-493 DGQGSYKPV
+493 PV
-502 INKAETSN
+502 INKKETSN
-510 DKKSGS
+510 DEKS

-543 ANSSERTKK
+543 ENSSERKK
-552 QVQQQQSANDPRRP
+552 QQQQQQQMMNDPRRP
-566 GSDDLSDGGNTER
+566 GSDDLSDGGNPER
-579 ATTYNPPKTKPNT
+579 GGTKP
-592 KPNTKTKTYKPPSK
+592 YKPPSK
-606 IESQNIQTKSVIN
+606 IESQNIQTQSVVR

-638 SGGGNQKENK
+638 SGGGNQEENK
-648 NPIKKK
+648 NPIKKR
-654 IVKNVKKNPKKTNE
+654 IVKKNKNNKDKQTNE

-683 KYPEKVKEIKPMSG
+683 KYPDKVKEIKPMSG

>member
-50 GKVGRSVASSVP
+50 GKVGRNVASSVP

-127 TSGSGIGSEIKQG
+127 TSGSGVGSEIKQG

-236 VPDKKPEITGPGAIQ
+236 VPDKKPEITGPGAMQ
-251 SEPAKSGSKSKE
+251 SEPAKSGSKSK
-263 VGGSVTTNVGGGT
+263 GTGSVTTNVGGGT

-289 NQPVTT
+289 NQPATT
-295 KGGTKITDGGGSRF
+295 KGGTKITDGGGTRF

-319 DGKVKVTQKPGEGQK
+319 DGRVKVTQKPGEGQK

-384 KGRKGA
+384 KGVKGK
-390 PGQAVRMPGT
+390 PGQAVKFKGT

-428 DPSTSPKVTYGKNKK
+428 DSSTSPKVTYGKKNK
-443 PKVTKNTKKANKVG
+443 PKVTKNTTKTDKVG

-462 ETKVT
+462 ET
-467 TNKTETKKQSLG
+467 TNNT
-479 DRVKANVEKGVNVD
+479 
-493 DGQGSYKPV
+493 PV
-502 INKAETSN
+502 INKKETSN
-510 DKKSGS
+510 DEKS

-543 ANSSERTKK
+543 ENSSERKK
-552 QVQQQQSANDPRRP
+552 QQQQQQQMMNDPRRP
-566 GSDDLSDGGNTER
+566 GSDDLSDGGNPER
-579 ATTYNPPKTKPNT
+579 GGTKP
-592 KPNTKTKTYKPPSK
+592 YKPPSK
-606 IESQNIQTKSVIN
+606 IESQNIQTQSVVR

-638 SGGGNQKENK
+638 SGGGNQEENK
-648 NPIKKK
+648 NPIKKR
-654 IVKNVKKNPKKTNE
+654 IVKRNKNKNNKDKQTNE

-683 KYPEKVKEIKPMSG
+683 KYPDKVKEIKPMSG